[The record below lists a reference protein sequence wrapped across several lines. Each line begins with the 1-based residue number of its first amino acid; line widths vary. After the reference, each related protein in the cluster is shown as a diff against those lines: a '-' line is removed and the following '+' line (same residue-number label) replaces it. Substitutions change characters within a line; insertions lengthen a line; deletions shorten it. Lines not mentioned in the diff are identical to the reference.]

1 MNRLSVDCDCD
12 ANPAEPT
19 MADVGILASLDPVA
33 LDKACID
40 IVNAAPDGADL
51 RARIARQN
59 GTLTITHAAQ
69 IGLGSLNY
77 KLTKID

>member
-12 ANPAEPT
+12 ANPAPPT

-33 LDKACID
+33 LDKACLD

-59 GTLTITHAAQ
+59 GTLTDTHAAK
-69 IGLGSLNY
+69 IGLGRLDY
-77 KLTKID
+77 HLVKIN